1 MQVLFHIRFWTSIL
15 RGGKGGPIAIRAGD
29 QFLEVAT
36 APAHIQLAFGIGS
49 DQRDLMQLLDEEAPV
64 IAADEEERAEIV
76 LDASLDEDVEIEE
89 LDDGEIDEAVPVDE
103 ETE

>member
-1 MQVLFHIRFWTSIL
+1 MR
-15 RGGKGGPIAIRAGD
+15 
-29 QFLEVAT
+29 
-36 APAHIQLAFGIGS
+36 
-49 DQRDLMQLLDEEAPV
+49 LLDEEAPV